1 MKDIVNKDQL
11 FGFIRHGLTLLG
23 GALVTKGYIDSD
35 VSSEAIGIVMAIV
48 GLAWS
53 VKAKMGSEKSK

>member
-1 MKDIVNKDQL
+1 MKELINKDQL
-11 FGFIRHGLTLLG
+11 FGFLRHGLTILG

-35 VSSEAIGIVMAIV
+35 VSSEAIGIIMAIA

-53 VKAKMGSEKSK
+53 VKAKMGSKKSK